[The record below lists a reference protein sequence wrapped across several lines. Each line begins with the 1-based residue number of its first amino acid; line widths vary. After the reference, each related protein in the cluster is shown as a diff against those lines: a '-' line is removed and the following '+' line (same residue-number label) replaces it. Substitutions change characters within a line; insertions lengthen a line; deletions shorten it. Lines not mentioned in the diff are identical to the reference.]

1 MVCSKCGAENP
12 EEAGFCTECGEAL
25 AKPVNGEHKIDPI
38 KKKKYI
44 RLGVIVAAVIVL
56 AIIAVMLLRSNAAER
71 TAEKLCDSLIDMDPD
86 TAFDLLPPAVVN
98 YISGSLDLE
107 NVKYEIIRSEEMEN
121 EDVWSLN
128 QRYSL
133 RFGTDSNYIE
143 SAYVVYLR
151 AKVSG
156 RSLSRDEIQLIMVE
170 IDGDWYID
178 PLATRDAL
186 EDAEIDEDA
195 FRINWD

>member
-12 EEAGFCTECGEAL
+12 EEAAFCTECGEAL
-25 AKPVNGEHKIDPI
+25 AKPVNGEHKFDPI
-38 KKKKYI
+38 KKKKFI
-44 RLGVIVAAVIVL
+44 RIGVIAAA
-56 AIIAVMLLRSNAAER
+56 AIILIIVAVMLLRSNAAER
-71 TAEKLCDSLIDMDPD
+71 TAEKLCDSLIDMDLD

-107 NVKYEIIRSEEMEN
+107 NVKYEIIRSEELK
-121 EDVWSLN
+121 DDYVWSLN

-151 AKVSG
+151 AAVSG
-156 RSLSRDEIQLIMVE
+156 RAISRDEIQLIMVE

-178 PLATRDAL
+178 PLATMDEL
-186 EDAEIDEDA
+186 DEAEIDEDA
-195 FRINWD
+195 FHINWD